1 MVTAPVLDLEETRPA
16 WAKDPTRRKLH
27 KGFDLWL
34 DTLEEA
40 MKEEPPSLDALARAV
55 FARRQELTGLVT
67 ETLVQQRHRQAL
79 GQKRAPCPQCGRI
92 LPARAVVP
100 RTVETLVGEVSLERP
115 YFYCLECK
123 QGFYPLDAAL
133 ELAERRK
140 QWDIQEAGARLA
152 AEVPFETAQELFSQL
167 TGLSLSDHITH
178 EVVSEVGQDLRVL
191 EVSPTAEEIAQ
202 RVASV
207 AQGKRQPPILV
218 LALDGAHVPTRPPE
232 AKGPGKGRKRKRA
245 RRARW
250 QGEWKEAKGFR
261 FYLVDKERIV
271 QVLSWHQIQTDDQ
284 VGEALRQVKEAG
296 LIPEDQVRLSV
307 VGDGAKWIWN
317 QVKELFPTA
326 VQVLDYYHLS
336 ERLHKVALAQF
347 YDDPLKEREWV
358 EATKARLFFGYLDWV
373 LADLEGMRPRDGEAA
388 EEIRKLLGYLK
399 ENQGW
404 VKYASLRRKG
414 YPIGS
419 GGIESANKFISHVRL
434 KRSGAW
440 WYVEQAN
447 VMLALRCAKH
457 NGTLERVFEHYK
469 RRAMGGQRLPPPQES
484 HDTPLFMIPPTGRF
498 CGPFTWKQLVAHETH

>member
-1 MVTAPVLDLEETRPA
+1 MVTAPVLALLESGEETGQA
-16 WAKDPTRRKLH
+16 WVRAQTRRELH
-27 KGFDLWL
+27 ECFDLWL
-34 DTLEEA
+34 DALEEA
-40 MKEEPPSLDALARAV
+40 MKEEPPSLEVLTRAV
-55 FARRQELTGLVT
+55 WARRQELTAQVT
-67 ETLVQQRHRQAL
+67 EVLVRQRHAQAL
-79 GQKRAPCPQCGRI
+79 GQKNAPCPHCGRL
-92 LPARAVVP
+92 LPARGLVS
-100 RTVETLVGEVSLERP
+100 RTVETLVGEVALERP

-140 QWDIQEAGARLA
+140 QWDIQETGARLA

-167 TGLSLSDHITH
+167 TGLSLSDHTTH
-178 EVVSEVGQDLRVL
+178 AVVGEVGRGLGVL

-207 AQGKRQPPILV
+207 AQGQKQPPIMV
-218 LALDGAHVPTRPPE
+218 LAIDGAHVPTRPPE
-232 AKGPGKGRKRKRA
+232 AKGPGKGRKRQRA

-250 QGEWKEAKGFR
+250 HGEWKEAKGFR

-271 QVLSWHQIQTDDQ
+271 HVLSWHQIQKDVQ

-296 LIPEDQVRLSV
+296 LIPEEQVRLCV
-307 VGDGAKWIWN
+307 IGDGAKWIWN
-317 QVKELFPTA
+317 QAKELFPTA

-336 ERLHKVALAQF
+336 EHLHKVALAQF
-347 YDDPLKEREWV
+347 DADPLKEREWV
-358 EATKARLFFGYLDWV
+358 EASKAKLFFGLLDWV
-373 LADLEGMRPRDGEAA
+373 LIDLEGMKPRDAAAA

-399 ENQGW
+399 ENQGR
-404 VKYASLRRKG
+404 VKYGSLRRKG

-447 VMLALRCAKH
+447 EMLALRCAKY
-457 NGTLERVFEHYK
+457 NGTFRRVFDRHK
-469 RRAMGGQRLPPPQES
+469 QRAIKGQGEPPS
-484 HDTPLFMIPPTGRF
+484 
-498 CGPFTWKQLVAHETH
+498 